1 MIHSLRKKMILI
13 SAVSITL
20 VITIVYLAICIF
32 GTLRLNNIM
41 DTLTDT
47 ISENDGYFPVF
58 DHGHS
63 NPHRGSMQM
72 GIITPETRSS
82 TRFFSIWI
90 DGDGNIIREN
100 VASISSVTRE
110 QAREY
115 AQEAMERRDERG
127 WISDYRYKIVS
138 VEQGSL
144 IVFVNGSMNKEVMRQ
159 FVLIALP
166 VLIGSGFVILLFII
180 LFSKWAVRPV
190 AESYEKQKQ
199 FITDA
204 NHELK
209 TPLTLIL
216 SNLDIVESELGKNEW
231 LDDIRNE
238 GKRMGVLVNQLVTL
252 ARMDED
258 HSNLEV
264 SPFDLATVVSDTVS
278 EFQPLA
284 EEKGKTL
291 YFKESTPIL
300 YSGDEGLIRRLI
312 SILLDNAVKYCDTDG
327 VINVTV
333 SAKRNP
339 VFTVENT
346 YKEVDTVEMNRLF
359 DRFYRADKAR
369 SYSESFGIG
378 LSIAKAIAKNHHGDI
393 ASYKK
398 GDDTI
403 GFKVVLK

>member
-1 MIHSLRKKMILI
+1 MIHSLRKKMILV
-13 SAVSITL
+13 SAVSIIL
-20 VITIVYLAICIF
+20 VIIIVYLAIF
-32 GTLRLNNIM
+32 LFEVLQLNNIM

-47 ISENDGYFPVF
+47 IAENGGSFPVF
-58 DHGHS
+58 DRDHS
-63 NPHRGSMQM
+63 SLHRDSLQM
-72 GIITPETRSS
+72 GIITPETRYS
-82 TRFFSIWI
+82 TRFFSIWT
-90 DGDGNIIREN
+90 DKCGNVIRED
-100 VASISSVTRE
+100 VDWISSITSD
-110 QAREY
+110 QARDY
-115 AQEAMERRDERG
+115 AQKTIERGNERG
-127 WISDYRYKIVS
+127 WVSDYRYKIVS
-138 VEQGSL
+138 DEKGYL

-159 FVLIALP
+159 FMLIALP
-166 VLIGSGFVILLFII
+166 VLLGSGFVILLLIA
-180 LFSKWAVRPV
+180 LFSKVAVRPV

-264 SPFDLATVVSDTVS
+264 SSFDLAAVVSDTVS

-312 SILLDNAVKYCDTDG
+312 SILLDNAVKYCDTGG

-346 YKEVDTVEMNRLF
+346 YKKVDTVELNRLF

-369 SYSESFGIG
+369 SYSGSFGIG

>member
-216 SNLDIVESELGKNEW
+216 SNLDIVENEFGKNEW
-231 LDDIRNE
+231 LDDIRSE
-238 GKRMGVLVNQLVTL
+238 GERMGVLVNQLVAL
-252 ARMDED
+252 SRMDED
-258 HSNLEV
+258 NSNLV
-264 SPFDLATVVSDTVS
+264 ISSFDLTAVISDTVS
-278 EFQPLA
+278 EFNTLA
-284 EEKGKTL
+284 EERGKTL
-291 YFKESTPIL
+291 LFNGTSPVL
-300 YSGDEGLIRRLI
+300 YSGDEGLIRRLT
-312 SILLDNAVKYCDTDG
+312 SILLDNAIKYCDPG
-327 VINVTV
+327 GAICVTL
-333 SAKRNP
+333 SAKRYP
-339 VFTVENT
+339 VLTVENT
-346 YKEVDTVEMNRLF
+346 YAKVNSIELERLF
-359 DRFYRADKAR
+359 DRFYRSDKAR
-369 SYSESFGIG
+369 SHTGSFGIG
-378 LSIAKAIAKNHHGDI
+378 LSIAKAIAKNHQGDI
-393 ASYKK
+393 TSYKK
-398 GDDTI
+398 GTNII

>member
-32 GTLRLNNIM
+32 GTLRLNSIM

-216 SNLDIVESELGKNEW
+216 SNLDIVENEFGKNEW
-231 LDDIRNE
+231 LDDIRSE
-238 GKRMGVLVNQLVTL
+238 GERMGVLVNQLVAL
-252 ARMDED
+252 SRMDED
-258 HSNLEV
+258 NSNLV
-264 SPFDLATVVSDTVS
+264 ISSFDLTAVISDTVS
-278 EFQPLA
+278 EFNTLA
-284 EEKGKTL
+284 EERGKTL
-291 YFKESTPIL
+291 LFNGTSPVL

-312 SILLDNAVKYCDTDG
+312 SILLDNAIKYCDPGG
-327 VINVTV
+327 VICVTL
-333 SAKRNP
+333 SAKRYP
-339 VFTVENT
+339 VLTVENT
-346 YKEVDTVEMNRLF
+346 YAKVNSIELERLF
-359 DRFYRADKAR
+359 DRFYRSDKAR
-369 SYSESFGIG
+369 SHTGSFGIG
-378 LSIAKAIAKNHHGDI
+378 LSIAKAIAKNHQGDI
-393 ASYKK
+393 TSYKK
-398 GDDTI
+398 GTNII

>member
-72 GIITPETRSS
+72 GIIAPETRSS

-144 IVFVNGSMNKEVMRQ
+144 IVF
-159 FVLIALP
+159 AL
-166 VLIGSGFVILLFII
+166 L
-180 LFSKWAVRPV
+180 
-190 AESYEKQKQ
+190 
-199 FITDA
+199 
-204 NHELK
+204 
-209 TPLTLIL
+209 
-216 SNLDIVESELGKNEW
+216 
-231 LDDIRNE
+231 
-238 GKRMGVLVNQLVTL
+238 
-252 ARMDED
+252 
-258 HSNLEV
+258 
-264 SPFDLATVVSDTVS
+264 
-278 EFQPLA
+278 
-284 EEKGKTL
+284 
-291 YFKESTPIL
+291 
-300 YSGDEGLIRRLI
+300 
-312 SILLDNAVKYCDTDG
+312 
-327 VINVTV
+327 
-333 SAKRNP
+333 
-339 VFTVENT
+339 
-346 YKEVDTVEMNRLF
+346 
-359 DRFYRADKAR
+359 
-369 SYSESFGIG
+369 
-378 LSIAKAIAKNHHGDI
+378 
-393 ASYKK
+393 
-398 GDDTI
+398 
-403 GFKVVLK
+403 

>member
-63 NPHRGSMQM
+63 NPHRRSMQM

-216 SNLDIVESELGKNEW
+216 SNLDIVENEFGKNEW
-231 LDDIRNE
+231 LDDIRSE
-238 GKRMGVLVNQLVTL
+238 GERMGVLVNQLVAL
-252 ARMDED
+252 SRMDED
-258 HSNLEV
+258 NSNLV
-264 SPFDLATVVSDTVS
+264 ISSFDLTAVISDTVS
-278 EFQPLA
+278 EFNTLA
-284 EEKGKTL
+284 EERGKTL
-291 YFKESTPIL
+291 LFNGTSPVL
-300 YSGDEGLIRRLI
+300 YSGDEGLIRRLT
-312 SILLDNAVKYCDTDG
+312 SILLDNAIKYCDPG
-327 VINVTV
+327 GAICVTL
-333 SAKRNP
+333 SAKRYP
-339 VFTVENT
+339 VLTVENT
-346 YKEVDTVEMNRLF
+346 YAKVNSIELERLF
-359 DRFYRADKAR
+359 DRFYRSDKAR
-369 SYSESFGIG
+369 SHTGSFGIG
-378 LSIAKAIAKNHHGDI
+378 LSIAKAIAKNHQGDI
-393 ASYKK
+393 TSYKK
-398 GDDTI
+398 GTNII

>member
-1 MIHSLRKKMILI
+1 MIHSLRKKMILV
-13 SAVSITL
+13 SAVSIIL
-20 VITIVYLAICIF
+20 VIIIVYLAIF
-32 GTLRLNNIM
+32 LFEVLQLNNIM

-47 ISENDGYFPVF
+47 IAENGGSFPVF
-58 DHGHS
+58 DRDHS
-63 NPHRGSMQM
+63 SLHRDSLRM
-72 GIITPETRSS
+72 GIITPETRYS
-82 TRFFSIWI
+82 TRFFSIWT
-90 DGDGNIIREN
+90 DKCGNVIRED
-100 VASISSVTRE
+100 VDWISSITSD
-110 QAREY
+110 QARDY
-115 AQEAMERRDERG
+115 AQKTIERGNERG
-127 WISDYRYKIVS
+127 WVSDYRYKIVS
-138 VEQGSL
+138 DEKGYL

-159 FVLIALP
+159 FMLIALP
-166 VLIGSGFVILLFII
+166 VLLGSGFVILLLIA
-180 LFSKWAVRPV
+180 LFSKVAVRPV

-284 EEKGKTL
+284 EKQGKTL

-346 YKEVDTVEMNRLF
+346 YKKVDTVELNRLF

-369 SYSESFGIG
+369 SYSGSFGIG